1 MKAMRTFSLLIWSVI
16 MTVIY
21 PLTCAAQEDATFTTT
36 SLTPE
41 SALKAAQAAM
51 AHCRDQGYQI
61 AVSVVDRGGNVQVV
75 LRDRLAGSH
84 TPDTAKGKA
93 WTAVSFRT
101 NTSELSELA
110 TPGTGIS
117 GIRDLPNV
125 VVLGGGLLIEAAG
138 SIVAGIGVSGAPG
151 GDIDDACAQAGIDAI
166 EEDIQF

>member
-1 MKAMRTFSLLIWSVI
+1 MKLISTFCLYLSTTLI
-16 MTVIY
+16 TVIY
-21 PLTCAAQEDATFTTT
+21 PLTCVALEDATFTTT
-36 SLTPE
+36 SLTPQT
-41 SALKAAQAAM
+41 ALKAAQAAM
-51 AHCRDQGYQI
+51 THCRDQGYQI
-61 AVSVVDRGGNVQVV
+61 SVAVVDRGGNVQVI

-101 NTSELSELA
+101 NTTELSELA
-110 TPGTGIS
+110 KPGVGIS

-151 GDIDDACAQAGIDAI
+151 GDFDDACAQAGIDAI
-166 EEDIQF
+166 EEEIQF